1 MAGYGKDVIAEG
13 RLAIRPV
20 MASTFATAVLGTYPR
35 DNHQAVKVLGDF
47 VEFLR
52 SESSVPFYLHSNN
65 TFQASTD
72 VDMNFFLGIPAIY
85 AIGGLPGFDVAQN
98 TATVNIQDQSTV
110 TAGGSTV
117 TARCVSYSVWAPI
130 TISSLLGAQQAPV
143 QTSSDVSGPVE
154 IPIGGQVQFQVP
166 YVGHS
171 KDFLNLFEPHY
182 LVVES
187 SIGPWKTGSA
197 YEPFLVLAPGEIF
210 SPLSWVVPL
219 VLTSRDVLAP
229 ASGKRGRLRTSDLK
243 YGPKDLTRLM
253 VGTLSAA
260 TPVLTTSFTAGT
272 NLWALDLR
280 LFAPAEAGVSLL
292 VTDSKGQRL
301 GFSSTNGMTY
311 SELIGFVTEQWQHPI
326 SLRLL
331 NPPAGETYTAT
342 VGLLT
347 PGSQPVPMSL
357 FSEAESVSGAI
368 MVSLPSRVILDGDRG
383 AVRSVDVNIGEA
395 SQQQALTNV
404 SGTLSNLVQWGGTAV
419 LPLLT
424 NTTQSVP
431 DIGAGESG
439 SVSWPVQVSDAA
451 ERGKYVGT
459 VRLSSAQTAELDVPV
474 VAVVR
479 RATNIVS
486 LFEGTNW
493 VSGILQTTV
502 TNSSGGYG
510 QTWVHVPKGYYVVH
524 AQMGVAANST
534 NLLNPTIDVGAD
546 GSAEWAF
553 SGLFDLGVVVDNLE
567 TAFNNYLVAHSAGS
581 NTVAVPIRLTGNA
594 GESMQFG
601 GLQVFLETVPNELR
615 AIQVMP
621 DGKASF
627 ELLAQPGYQY
637 TIQASTNL
645 LLWESLSSVLA
656 TNSVMPFTDIS
667 APGLSTRFYRAVL
680 E

>member
-243 YGPKDLTRLM
+243 YGPKDSHEADGGHVVGSDARANHFLHCGNESLGSGPPLVCPRGGRCVAAGDRQQRAAARVLLDQWDDLQRTDRLRYRAM
-253 VGTLSAA
+253 A
-260 TPVLTTSFTAGT
+260 TP
-272 NLWALDLR
+272 NLA
-280 LFAPAEAGVSLL
+280 AAAESA
-292 VTDSKGQRL
+292 
-301 GFSSTNGMTY
+301 
-311 SELIGFVTEQWQHPI
+311 
-326 SLRLL
+326 
-331 NPPAGETYTAT
+331 AGETYTAT

-459 VRLSSAQTAELDVPV
+459 VRLSSAQNGGVGRAGGGGGPPGDEHCEL
-474 VAVVR
+474 VR
-479 RATNIVS
+479 GYKLGEWNTPNHCDEQQRWLRA
-486 LFEGTNW
+486 
-493 VSGILQTTV
+493 
-502 TNSSGGYG
+502 
-510 QTWVHVPKGYYVVH
+510 
-524 AQMGVAANST
+524 
-534 NLLNPTIDVGAD
+534 
-546 GSAEWAF
+546 
-553 SGLFDLGVVVDNLE
+553 DLGACPEGLLRGSCSDGCGGQFHEPAESDN
-567 TAFNNYLVAHSAGS
+567 
-581 NTVAVPIRLTGNA
+581 
-594 GESMQFG
+594 
-601 GLQVFLETVPNELR
+601 
-615 AIQVMP
+615 
-621 DGKASF
+621 
-627 ELLAQPGYQY
+627 
-637 TIQASTNL
+637 
-645 LLWESLSSVLA
+645 
-656 TNSVMPFTDIS
+656 
-667 APGLSTRFYRAVL
+667 
-680 E
+680 